1 MSPSPRCLFSKV
13 ALACLVATV
22 VQVTS
27 LPEAHAEEEGGGMQS
42 PGLFGVGLLFSGIGV
57 AGLGVGGY
65 FFGQGSGACDGLSTS
80 SLPTASAVETCRAG
94 VIQQVGG
101 VLGMVGGG
109 IFVIAGVP
117 MIAVGATPEDDP
129 PAPRIGLSIQP
140 TGATFQM
147 EF

>member
-1 MSPSPRCLFSKV
+1 
-13 ALACLVATV
+13 
-22 VQVTS
+22 
-27 LPEAHAEEEGGGMQS
+27 MQS

-65 FFGQGSGACDGLSTS
+65 FFGQGSGACDGLSAS
-80 SLPTASAVETCRAG
+80 SLPTASAVETCRTG

-117 MIAVGATPEDDP
+117 MIPVGATPDGGP
-129 PAPRIGLSIQP
+129 PPPRIGGSTQP
-140 TGATFQM
+140 TGAAFQTVL
-147 EF
+147 